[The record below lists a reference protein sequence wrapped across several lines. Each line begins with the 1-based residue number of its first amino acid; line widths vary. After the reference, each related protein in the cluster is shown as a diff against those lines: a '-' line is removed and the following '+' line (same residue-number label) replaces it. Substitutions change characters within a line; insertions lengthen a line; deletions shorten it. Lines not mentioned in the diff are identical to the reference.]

1 MRAFQL
7 LLTLAFALLLAA
19 CGKPTAFQGSD
30 ISGVS
35 FGGDFTLTAQDGK
48 PRKLSDFQGK
58 AVALFFG
65 YTQCPDVCPTTMVE
79 LKDVMKQ
86 LGTDADKVQ
95 VLFVSV
101 DPARDTTAVLAQYV
115 PAFDPRFI
123 GLTGSQADVAKV
135 AEQYKV
141 IVQQQGDGAN
151 YTVDHSAGTYLIDKQ
166 GKLRVLVNYGA
177 GSAVLTHDLRALV
190 QE

>member
-1 MRAFQL
+1 MRPIRL
-7 LLTLAFALLLAA
+7 LLALVFAVLLAA
-19 CGKPTAFQGSD
+19 CSKPDTFQGSD
-30 ISGVS
+30 ITGAS

-48 PRKLSDFQGK
+48 PRKLSDFKGK

-79 LKDVMKQ
+79 LKEVMKQ
-86 LGTDADKVQ
+86 LGPDADKVQ

-101 DPARDTTAVLAQYV
+101 DPSRDTTAVLAQYV

-123 GLTGSQADVAKV
+123 GLTGSKDAVDKV

-177 GSAVLTHDLRALV
+177 GAAVLGHDLRELV

>member
-1 MRAFQL
+1 MRAIRL

-19 CGKPTAFQGSD
+19 CGKPTVFQGSD
-30 ISGVS
+30 ISGAD

-48 PRKLSDFQGK
+48 PRKLSDFNGK

-86 LGTDADKVQ
+86 LGPDADKVQ

-101 DPARDTTAVLAQYV
+101 DPARDTNAVLAQYV

-123 GLTGSQADVAKV
+123 GLTGSKADVNKV

-141 IVQQQGDGAN
+141 IVQQQGSGAN
-151 YTVDHSAGTYLIDKQ
+151 YTVDHSAGTYLIDKH

>member
-1 MRAFQL
+1 MRAFRL

-19 CGKPTAFQGSD
+19 CGKPASFQGSD
-30 ISGVS
+30 ISGAS

-48 PRKLSDFQGK
+48 PRKLSDFHGK

-86 LGTDADKVQ
+86 LGADADKVQ

-101 DPARDTTAVLAQYV
+101 DPLRDTTAVLSQYV

-123 GLTGSQADVAKV
+123 GLTGSRADVDKV

-141 IVQQQGDGAN
+141 IVQQQGSGAN

-177 GSAVLTHDLRALV
+177 GSAVLAHDLRALV

>member
-1 MRAFQL
+1 MRAFRL
-7 LLTLAFALLLAA
+7 LLSVAFALLLAA
-19 CGKPTAFQGSD
+19 CGQSTSFQGSD
-30 ISGVS
+30 ISGAS

-48 PRKLSDFQGK
+48 PRKLSDFHGK

-79 LKDVMKQ
+79 LKEVMKQ
-86 LGTDADKVQ
+86 LGPDADKVQ

-123 GLTGSQADVAKV
+123 GLTGSKADVDKV
-135 AEQYKV
+135 AGQYKV

-177 GSAVLTHDLRALV
+177 GSAVLGHDLRALV